1 LKKWA
6 KMDIASTGLIYFSPT
21 HTTKKIVEGIAH
33 GLKASIEQH
42 YDLTLP
48 GGPVQTHQEFTQ
60 DVAIIGSP
68 VYAGRLPSVMLSRF
82 RRIKGNG
89 RPAAIV
95 VVYGN
100 RAYEDALIELRDIAL
115 HVGFRPIAAGTFI
128 GEHSYSTS
136 DLPIAEGRPDDDD
149 MLTAPDFGNAIR
161 ETLMACI
168 SSSNELLQ
176 VPGKFP
182 YKELRLLSGITP
194 SANEALCSRC
204 GKCVLVCPTA
214 AIDKEHPAATVKEMC
229 IRCCACV
236 KECPSNAKVLDDPR
250 IKQTAEWLHANCS
263 DRKEPETYFCN
274 MGEKKQD
281 IPTNSDTERR

>member
-1 LKKWA
+1 LKKQV

-21 HTTKKIVEGIAH
+21 HTTKKIVEGIAP

-48 GGPVQTHQEFTQ
+48 GALAQTHREFTQ
-60 DVAIIGSP
+60 DMAIIGAP

-136 DLPIAEGRPDDDD
+136 DLPIAEGRPDNGD
-149 MLTAPDFGNAIR
+149 MLTASDFGNAIR
-161 ETLMACI
+161 EALMACL

-176 VPGKFP
+176 LPGKFP
-182 YKELRLLSGITP
+182 YKELRMLSGITP
-194 SANEALCSRC
+194 SVNEALCSRC

-214 AIDKEHPAATVKEMC
+214 AIDKDHPATAVKEMC

-250 IKQTAEWLHANCS
+250 IKQTAEWLHANCGA
-263 DRKEPETYFCN
+263 RKVPETYFCN
-274 MGEKKQD
+274 TVRKNQD
-281 IPTNSDTERR
+281 MQTNSDTERR